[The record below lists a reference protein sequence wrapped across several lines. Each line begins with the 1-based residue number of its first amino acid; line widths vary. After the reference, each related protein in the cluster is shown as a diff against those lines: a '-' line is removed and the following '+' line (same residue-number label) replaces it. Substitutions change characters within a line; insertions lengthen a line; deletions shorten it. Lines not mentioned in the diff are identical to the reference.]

1 MRVLVHTTFSQT
13 EGRTALDLFMSP
25 ATPKRPADATEI
37 ASFTYG
43 DDQGVHVLVL
53 FDVENAKLGDFM
65 NAQTARTTY
74 ITSRA
79 DMKIVVHVGYSVRD
93 AVAIAMTHLPPG

>member
-1 MRVLVHTTFSQT
+1 MRVLVHSTFSQT
-13 EGRTALDLFMSP
+13 EGRTALDLFGSP
-25 ATPKRPADATEI
+25 ETPPRPADAKEI

-43 DDQGVHVLVL
+43 DDRGVHVLFL
-53 FDVENAKLGDFM
+53 FDVENARLADFI

-79 DMKIVVHVGYSVRD
+79 DVKIVVHIGHSVED
-93 AVAIAMTHLPPG
+93 AVAIATKHLPAA